1 MPNRNRLIPEVIMR
15 IKYLAPALLAGWL
28 GGADAAAETLAR
40 LIVEPT
46 AMSLE
51 RELDGVV
58 EARRQATLSAEVAGK
73 IEAVNFDVDDYVEQG
88 QVVLRIRDRE
98 YRAGVE
104 QARAALAEARAGL
117 GDARLEFKRSQDLLR
132 QKLISRAQ
140 FDRAEAALKAAE
152 ARRAAAAA
160 GLERAE
166 ELLGHTIVKAPYSGV
181 VVARHVE
188 PGESVSPGQPIMS
201 GYAVGELRVSADVPQ
216 SMIAQLRARREARVV
231 VIESGESIAVDRIT
245 IHPFAN
251 PQNHS
256 FRVRLEL
263 PRQPLPLFPG
273 MLVKVAIALGETE
286 RLLIPQA
293 ALVSRTE
300 VNAVYV
306 IDADERVTLRQV
318 RPGNRFGEQVEIL
331 AGLDAGETIA
341 LDPVAAGIALKQ
353 QLAGA
358 Q

>member
-1 MPNRNRLIPEVIMR
+1 MR
-15 IKYLAPALLAGWL
+15 PGFLASALLAASL
-28 GGADAAAETLAR
+28 LGADATAESLAR
-40 LIVEPT
+40 ITVEPT

-51 RELDGVV
+51 REIDGVV

-73 IEAVNFDVDDYVEQG
+73 IEEVNFDVDDFVEQG
-88 QVVLRIRDRE
+88 EVVLRIRDRE
-98 YRAGVE
+98 YRAGVA
-104 QARAALAEARAGL
+104 QARAALAEARAGVQ
-117 GDARLEFKRSQDLLR
+117 DARLEFRRSEDLLK

-140 FDRAEAALKAAE
+140 FDRAEATLKAVEARQAAAE
-152 ARRAAAAA
+152 A
-160 GLERAE
+160 GLARAE
-166 ELLGHTIVKAPYSGV
+166 ELLGHTVVKAPYSGV

-188 PGESVSPGQPIMS
+188 PGEAVSPGQPIMS
-201 GYAVGELRVSADVPQ
+201 GYAEGELRVSADVPQ
-216 SMIAQLRARREARVV
+216 SLIGALRVRREARVV
-231 VIESGESIAVDRIT
+231 VIESGESIAVDKIT

-273 MLVKVAIALGETE
+273 MLVKVAIAVGETE
-286 RLLIPQA
+286 RLLVPQA

-306 IDADERVTLRQV
+306 IDADDRIALRQV
-318 RPGNRFGEQVEIL
+318 RPGNRFGEAIEIL
-331 AGLDAGETIA
+331 AGLDAGESIA
-341 LDPVAAGIALKQ
+341 LDPVRAGIALKQ
-353 QLAGA
+353 QLAGP